1 MTNSILIYIL
11 AGVVAILAI
20 WLVIMERRLR
30 KLFAGTKARN
40 LEDMIGDIGKHMVE
54 LGEMQSQINDH
65 LITVDERLSKS
76 IRRVETVRF
85 NPFLDAGSNQSF
97 AISFLN
103 DRGDGVVLSS
113 LYARDR
119 MSIFA
124 NPITGGKSEFELS
137 VEEKEVLKK
146 SK

>member
-11 AGVVAILAI
+11 ASVVAILAI

-40 LEDMIGDIGKHMVE
+40 LEDMIGGIGKHIAE

-65 LITVDERLSKS
+65 LITVDERLSNS

-124 NPITGGKSEFELS
+124 KPITGGKSEFELS